1 MRSEQRWSAILNRL
15 ANEEHVS
22 TKTLSEELGVTSV
35 TVRADLKLLE
45 ERGRLRR
52 VLGGAML
59 PNRVLE
65 TAHEARSSVDGVEKL
80 AIALKAAEFLEPGT
94 SVVLDVG
101 TTTNALA
108 EYIANTESVRGLTI
122 VTNGLRIA
130 SALEPA
136 TPRNEVFVTGGMLRP
151 IQHSL
156 VQSGVVEGLQRFRTS
171 VAFIGCDGIDP
182 EHGVTTTNLPEAD
195 VKETMRRL
203 TDRSVLLAAGSK
215 LGEVA
220 SVKIND
226 ISAFDTLITSEDAD
240 GQLIESLEEL
250 GLEVLVAPRQ
260 LALDAMASERELI
273 EADFSRHKARA

>member
-1 MRSEQRWSAILNRL
+1 MRSEERWSAILNRL

-240 GQLIESLEEL
+240 GHLIESLEEL